1 VVADYE
7 RLRSH
12 AVAGCISGVRQGLAV
27 MVQRGMAAWLEQ
39 RWQFGSLPEAKSST
53 RLGDEQRLPGE
64 QCDELID
71 LLTNLAL
78 TRLKE
83 ATS

>member
-1 VVADYE
+1 VVAHYE

-12 AVAGCISGVRQGLAV
+12 AVTGCISGVRQGLAV
-27 MVQRGMAAWLEQ
+27 ILQRGMAAWLEQ
-39 RWQFGSLPEAKSST
+39 CSSLRSLAETRPST
-53 RLGDEQRLPGE
+53 RTGHEQRLPDE

-71 LLTNLAL
+71 LLTDLAL

-83 ATS
+83 ATA